1 MKPRSQYSLFRA
13 GKNYLG
19 LQMMTKESTSPE
31 IPPKSSSI
39 NLQPSTTKTSFN
51 AEQEEAAMV
60 LDEASPQASG
70 SMPTSDGQNY
80 DGNPLTIPSASNLRL
95 QINPESIVTPDPF
108 TLYFGF
114 GGNMNWQRN
123 VVRAISERVDNS
135 RVLMGRNPTQEEVDA
150 FVTHSTR
157 SLYEKRIG
165 APLTGAI
172 VAVRLYSQA
181 RSSTYFRGMMG
192 LPPMPAAGAAEA
204 GAKPVMPTLKQMVD
218 GVITTAKVDAAG
230 FRSGLGMVAS
240 RFFVWTI
247 TGATVSGV
255 FAVYNDAVGTFSDS
269 RLSEFVKQVKNQDP
283 EELRK
288 RKVDAAQERHRTI
301 QQQRQQS
308 QSDQTQD
315 QDRLSTGIIG
325 SDQSPQQ
332 QQQGAAAGIAESQKY
347 EQENNGYA
355 SLYSETKSNSQR
367 DQQQQQQQQ
376 QQPLPFESRPSSQDS
391 VSDFFDDASPTAPE
405 YQGTPA
411 PSTITTTPTPQR
423 GAWERIRQQ
432 NLGFSG
438 QQDNSNSS
446 NEGDRY
452 QEYNARYGGN
462 TSSYQGYDNSSDNDR
477 QREREQARAE
487 FERMLDAERNMS
499 SDDSSSSGRDGRGG
513 WWK

>member
-1 MKPRSQYSLFRA
+1 
-13 GKNYLG
+13 
-19 LQMMTKESTSPE
+19 
-31 IPPKSSSI
+31 
-39 NLQPSTTKTSFN
+39 
-51 AEQEEAAMV
+51 MV
-60 LDEASPQASG
+60 LDDPSPQSSG
-70 SMPTSDGQNY
+70 SMSTSDEG
-80 DGNPLTIPSASNLRL
+80 GSSPLTIPSASSLRL
-95 QINPESIVTPDPF
+95 QINPETIVSPDPF

-150 FVTHSTR
+150 FVMYSTR

-165 APLTGAI
+165 APVAGAI
-172 VAVRLYSQA
+172 VAARLYSQA

-192 LPPMPAAGAAEA
+192 LPPLSASASAGAGA
-204 GAKPVMPTLKQMVD
+204 GAGADSAGGKPVMPTLRQMVD
-218 GVITTAKVDAAG
+218 GIVTTAKVDAAG
-230 FRSGLGMVAS
+230 FKSGLGMVAS

-247 TGATVSGV
+247 TAATVSGV

-269 RLSEFVKQVKNQDP
+269 RLAEFVKLVKNQDP

-288 RKVDAAQERHRTI
+288 RKVEAASERHRSSQ

-308 QSDQTQD
+308 QDQEQLSTEIVSDQP
-315 QDRLSTGIIG
+315 
-325 SDQSPQQ
+325 PQQ
-332 QQQGAAAGIAESQKY
+332 QQQQQDAAAGIAESQKY

-355 SLYSETKSNSQR
+355 SLYSDAKQTSQR
-367 DQQQQQQQQ
+367 DQQQ
-376 QQPLPFESRPSSQDS
+376 PFEPRPSPQGSDS

-411 PSTITTTPTPQR
+411 PSAVIATPQR

-432 NLGFSG
+432 NLGSG
-438 QQDNSNSS
+438 GRRENSNSS
-446 NEGDRY
+446 NDSDRY

-462 TSSYQGYDNSSDNDR
+462 TSSYQSYGNNPDNEK
-477 QREREQARAE
+477 QRDREQARAE

-499 SDDSSSSGRDGRGG
+499 SDDSSSSGRGF
-513 WWK
+513 WK

>member
-1 MKPRSQYSLFRA
+1 
-13 GKNYLG
+13 
-19 LQMMTKESTSPE
+19 MTNRPTSPE
-31 IPPKSSSI
+31 IPPKASSI
-39 NLQPSTTKTSFN
+39 NLRVSDLFDDKTSILRRTN
-51 AEQEEAAMV
+51 NEAAAMV
-60 LDEASPQASG
+60 LDEASPQSSG
-70 SMPTSDGQNY
+70 SMPTSDGQQY
-80 DGNPLTIPSASNLRL
+80 EGSPLTIPSASNLRL

-172 VAVRLYSQA
+172 VAARLYSQA

-192 LPPMPAAGAAEA
+192 LPPIPAAGAAGAES

-218 GVITTAKVDAAG
+218 GIITTAKVDAAG

-255 FAVYNDAVGTFSDS
+255 FAVYNDAIATFSDS
-269 RLSEFVKQVKNQDP
+269 RLADFVKQVKNQDP

-288 RKVDAAQERHRTI
+288 RKADASSERHRSI
-301 QQQRQQS
+301 QQQRQRQN
-308 QSDQTQD
+308 QGQGQD
-315 QDRLSTGIIG
+315 QDQLSTEVVGF
-325 SDQSPQQ
+325 DQSPQQ
-332 QQQGAAAGIAESQKY
+332 QQQGVAAGIAESQNY
-347 EQENNGYA
+347 EQQNNGYA
-355 SLYSETKSNSQR
+355 SLYSDNKSNSQR
-367 DQQQQQQQQ
+367 EQQQQQQQAYE
-376 QQPLPFESRPSSQDS
+376 PRPSSQDS

-411 PSTITTTPTPQR
+411 PSTVTTTPTPQR

-432 NLGFSG
+432 NLGFGG
-438 QQDNSNSS
+438 QQGQQENSNSS
-446 NEGDRY
+446 DDIDRY

-462 TSSYQGYDNSSDNDR
+462 TSSYQSYGTGNNSDNDR

-499 SDDSSSSGRDGRGG
+499 SDDSSSSSGRGGRGG